1 MTEEPSAGSPGH
13 HAGAGP
19 PAPTDADSWLPS
31 QVIALAV
38 VATAGLMVSLTFSV
52 LIPVLPLVAK
62 DIGSSTTSTEWLLT
76 STLLAAAVAVPIMG
90 RLGDLYGKR
99 LMLIVC
105 AGFLTAGSLICA
117 LSHSLIPLIIGRSVT
132 GLSVAAIPLGISL
145 ITVIL
150 PLRRAL
156 FGVAL
161 VSAMLGAG
169 SALGLPLAGL
179 VGEHADYHLLF
190 WILAAGGIVSLL
202 GSWLFLTEPAQRR
215 IGRFDLPGAILLAVA
230 LFCLLLP
237 LSEAAV
243 WGWGAPRTIGLLAV
257 AAVLLAVFVLIERR
271 VASPLVDI
279 TANAKPALLRTN
291 IASLCVGFAL
301 FASFIGTAAYV
312 QAPRASG
319 YGFGASIVVGGLCL
333 LPSGLAQLALSPVSA
348 LISRRFG
355 PKITLCSGSLVVAT
369 GFAIRIVA
377 TAHLWEIVVGTTIA
391 GAGTGIAYAAMPALI
406 ALGAPHSE
414 LAAANGLNSLCR
426 ASGGSLA
433 SAVGGTILAS
443 SVVVVGGVALP
454 SLTAY
459 RLLFVLCAVAAV
471 LGAGIAML
479 VPYPPDYSP
488 SRTDLAAVPEW
499 RSGPLLAN
507 GHDDTTVRSA
517 GVPGRSAGVA
527 PPIAA
532 STSPP
537 PLPDGDG

>member
-1 MTEEPSAGSPGH
+1 MIEEPP
-13 HAGAGP
+13 AGAPGEDVWAGR
-19 PAPTDADSWLPS
+19 PAEPDAGGWLSS

-76 STLLAAAVAVPIMG
+76 STLLAAAVAVPIAG
-90 RLGDLYGKR
+90 RLGDLFGKR
-99 LMLIVC
+99 LMLMVC
-105 AGFLTAGSLICA
+105 AGFLIAGSLICG
-117 LSHSLIPLIIGRSVT
+117 LSHSLVPLVIGRGVT

-145 ITVIL
+145 ITVTL
-150 PLRRAL
+150 PPRRAL

-190 WILAAGGIVSLL
+190 WILMAGGGLSLL

-215 IGRFDLPGAILLAVA
+215 VGRFDFPGAILLAVA

-257 AAVLLAVFVLIERR
+257 AAVLLAAFVLIERR

-279 TANAKPALLRTN
+279 AANAKPALLRTN
-291 IASLCVGFAL
+291 IASVCVGFAL

-312 QAPRASG
+312 QAPVASG

-333 LPSGLAQLALSPVSA
+333 LPSGLAQLALSPISA

-355 PKITLCSGSLVVAT
+355 PKITLCTGSLVVAA
-369 GFAIRIVA
+369 GFAIRIA
-377 TAHLWEIVVGTTIA
+377 LTAHLWEIIAGTTIA

-406 ALGAPHSE
+406 ALAAPHSE
-414 LAAANGLNSLCR
+414 LATANGLNSLCR
-426 ASGGSLA
+426 AAGGSLA
-433 SAVGGTILAS
+433 SAAGGTILAS
-443 SVVVVGGVALP
+443 SAVVLGGVAFP

-459 RLLFVLCAVAAV
+459 RLLFALCAVAAG
-471 LGAGIAML
+471 LGAAIALL
-479 VPYPPDYSP
+479 VPYPPSYSADD
-488 SRTDLAAVPEW
+488 RTGGGWSLTAT
-499 RSGPLLAN
+499 R
-507 GHDDTTVRSA
+507 
-517 GVPGRSAGVA
+517 
-527 PPIAA
+527 
-532 STSPP
+532 
-537 PLPDGDG
+537 

>member
-1 MTEEPSAGSPGH
+1 M
-13 HAGAGP
+13 
-19 PAPTDADSWLPS
+19 
-31 QVIALAV
+31 
-38 VATAGLMVSLTFSV
+38 
-52 LIPVLPLVAK
+52 
-62 DIGSSTTSTEWLLT
+62 
-76 STLLAAAVAVPIMG
+76 
-90 RLGDLYGKR
+90 
-99 LMLIVC
+99 
-105 AGFLTAGSLICA
+105 
-117 LSHSLIPLIIGRSVT
+117 
-132 GLSVAAIPLGISL
+132 AAIPLGISL

-215 IGRFDLPGAILLAVA
+215 IGRFDLPGAILLAMA

-279 TANAKPALLRTN
+279 AANAKPALLRTN

-312 QAPRASG
+312 QAPRATG

-377 TAHLWEIVVGTTIA
+377 TAHLWEIVAGTTIA
-391 GAGTGIAYAAMPALI
+391 SAGTGIAYAAMPALI

-517 GVPGRSAGVA
+517 GVPGAD
-527 PPIAA
+527 
-532 STSPP
+532 
-537 PLPDGDG
+537 DG